1 MCQFS
6 PCGKPWLHAEQ
17 GERFTLSHRRRLGAL
32 QGLKLLVGNPSI
44 YHHFYLELEYLGQVC
59 RYIKVWLLD
68 CTWLLHPVP
77 QLKIY
82 YLLSPPPLYYFFFY
96 QTYPQRR
103 GIFCTYKKTSVSS
116 NLRGKEPVRTFGVWS
131 SGGYRRR
138 KLIKETFKTMKKASQ
153 KCLLSLAGWSPEFI
167 VIKRYQNPQWI
178 K

>member
-6 PCGKPWLHAEQ
+6 PCVKPWLYVEQ
-17 GERFTLSHRRRLGAL
+17 GEGFMLLQRRRLRAL
-32 QGLKLLVGNPSI
+32 QGLNLLVGNPSI
-44 YHHFYLELEYLGQVC
+44 YHRLYLELERLGQVC
-59 RYIKVWLLD
+59 RYIKVWLLG

-82 YLLSPPPLYYFFFY
+82 CLLFFFLFIY

-103 GIFCTYKKTSVSS
+103 GIFCSHKKTSVSS

-131 SGGYRRR
+131 PGYRRR
-138 KLIKETFKTMKKASQ
+138 ELIKETLKTTKKASQ

-167 VIKRYQNPQWI
+167 VIKRCQNPQWI